1 MTIYKILF
9 HRKRILSRWI
19 SNRCNDKNA
28 AMTWFKQMLAEN
40 YALSEKEVNDICMK
54 AHFIDVKSSTPTTAQ
69 TLHIPKSKMF
79 NF

>member
-1 MTIYKILF
+1 MAIYEIRF

-19 SNRCNDKNA
+19 SNKCSSKND
-28 AMTWFKQMLAEN
+28 AMTWFKQMLVEN
-40 YALSEKEVNDICMK
+40 YSLSEKEVNDICMK
-54 AHFIDVKSSTPTTAQ
+54 ACFIDVTSSTPTTAQ